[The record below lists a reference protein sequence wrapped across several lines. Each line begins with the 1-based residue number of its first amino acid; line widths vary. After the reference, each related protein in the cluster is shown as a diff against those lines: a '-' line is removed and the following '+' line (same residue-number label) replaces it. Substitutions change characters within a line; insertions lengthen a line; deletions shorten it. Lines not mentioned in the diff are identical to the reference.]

1 MSTQVTTALIKELR
15 DRTGIGMGKCRDAL
29 IEAEG
34 DVEKAISNL
43 RKAGMASAVKKQ
55 GRQTNEGTIVSSE
68 GADHVAFVE
77 VNAETDFVVKNERFA
92 EFAQLVAD
100 EAALQAPESLEAFLA
115 QPYSKDPEST
125 MDQFRA
131 QLIQTI
137 GENIQ
142 VSRLANWKKAS
153 GRSYGIYSHMGG
165 KIITAVE
172 LDGDESESELAREIA
187 MHAAA
192 AAPEY
197 LNPESVPEEVIE
209 QEKEIARSQ
218 MKGKPAEIIEKIL
231 VGKINKFYDNN
242 CLIRQPFIR
251 DDKQTVEQLVKSRA
265 KDGKQLK
272 VLRFL
277 RWEVGQK

>member
-1 MSTQVTTALIKELR
+1 MLLSKLKETSR
-15 DRTGIGMGKCRDAL
+15 KQFPTCGKRGWL
-29 IEAEG
+29 QR
-34 DVEKAISNL
+34 S
-43 RKAGMASAVKKQ
+43 KKQ
-55 GRQTNEGTIVSSE
+55 GRQTNEGTIVASE
-68 GADHVAFVE
+68 GSEHLGFVE

-92 EFAQLVAD
+92 EFAQVVAD
-100 EAALQAPESLEAFLA
+100 EVTFQPSDSLEAFLA
-115 QPYSKDPEST
+115 QPYSKDSSLT
-125 MDQFRA
+125 MDQLRA

-142 VSRLANWKKAS
+142 ISRLANWKKES
-153 GRSYGIYSHMGG
+153 GRSYGVYSHMGG

-172 LDGDESESELAREIA
+172 LDGDESQGELAREIA

-197 LNPESVPEEVIE
+197 LDPESVPEEVVE

-218 MKGKPAEIIEKIL
+218 MKGKPEEIIEKIL
-231 VGKINKFYDNN
+231 VGKINKFYDSN

-251 DDKQTVEQLVKSRA
+251 DDKQTIEQLVKSRV